1 MQKYL
6 RLTKHLTREFDTVE
20 FVQIPRSQNMGAD
33 EVSKLVSSKKG
44 EISVDLPM
52 EVQKHPSIKEVP
64 TFTIQNANSWMT
76 PIMSFL

>member
-6 RLTKHLTREFDTVE
+6 KLTRQVTQEFDTVE

-33 EVSKLVSSKKG
+33 EVSKLASSEEG
-44 EISVDLPM
+44 RTTMDLAI
-52 EVQKHPSIKEVP
+52 EVQKRPSIEEVAV
-64 TFTIQNANSWMT
+64 FTLQSTDTWMT